1 MLICYH
7 RSSSIGSLSFCEMK
21 YFCVYNLGL
30 KDKENVK
37 ATLGTVTHRV
47 MQVLADKKIAQ
58 EKKIGRVIN
67 DDIPNLSYK
76 KCDDIPYVTK
86 LCFDYYKSH
95 STIADKLGPKELRTC
110 IDWVNK
116 AVEYNDGDLDPR
128 NQNVHATELFFDIEI
143 KKPWA
148 KYRYEVD
155 GEVLEGNLSIKG
167 TVDLVLREN
176 DKYYHILDY
185 KGLPINTPIPTP
197 DGWSTMGDLKVGD
210 TVFDQYG
217 QQTKVTAKS
226 TQKFKECYEIT
237 FDDTSTVV
245 CDDEHYWKLDNGD
258 VVQVE
263 DLVVGHRINTAKPI
277 DCEDKELPIDPYLLG
292 LWLGD
297 GRNRSCEITSGD
309 SFVFDEI
316 ERRGYTL
323 GVNQEKRKSN
333 CESRTVKN
341 TTGKLRELDLLH
353 NKHIPNIY
361 LRASYSQ
368 RLDLLRGLMDSD
380 GSVNTVRKQCVF
392 MNCRKELSEDVK
404 SLLLTLG
411 QRPLVSDVEAK
422 GFGVTTRAYP
432 VSFRPIDINPF
443 LLPAKRD
450 KVDKEWGPGF
460 SDKRRIVN
468 IQKIETKLTQCISVD
483 SEDHTY
489 LCTENLIPT
498 HNTGRRYDWGTD
510 TVKTPEK
517 LQKDTQLL
525 LYYYALRNMYPD
537 KEFFVSI
544 YYINDYKIDGQMVK
558 GGLYSMVFDDEDYE
572 KAENILRQKFEYI
585 RSVELPRQLDP
596 RHNHFKCKYLCEF
609 SKPWQNS
616 EESTCNFMHRM
627 IQSQGIEKTIAE
639 YGDVGKISKYGDGG
653 GRLADDKDTIKT
665 V

>member
-1 MLICYH
+1 MLICYL
-7 RSSSIGSLSFCEMK
+7 RSSSIGALSFCEMK
-21 YFCVYNLGL
+21 YALVYNMGF

-47 MQVLADKKIAQ
+47 MQVLADKKLAQ

-86 LCFDYYKSH
+86 LCFDYYKEH
-95 STIADKLGPKELRTC
+95 STIANKLGTKELNTC

-116 AVEYNDGDLDPR
+116 AVAYNDGDLDPR

-155 GEVLEGNLSIKG
+155 GEVLEGYLSIKG
-167 TVDLVLREN
+167 TVDLVLEEGG
-176 DKYYHILDY
+176 KYYHILDY
-185 KGLPINTPIPTP
+185 K
-197 DGWSTMGDLKVGD
+197 
-210 TVFDQYG
+210 
-217 QQTKVTAKS
+217 
-226 TQKFKECYEIT
+226 
-237 FDDTSTVV
+237 
-245 CDDEHYWKLDNGD
+245 
-258 VVQVE
+258 
-263 DLVVGHRINTAKPI
+263 
-277 DCEDKELPIDPYLLG
+277 
-292 LWLGD
+292 
-297 GRNRSCEITSGD
+297 
-309 SFVFDEI
+309 
-316 ERRGYTL
+316 
-323 GVNQEKRKSN
+323 
-333 CESRTVKN
+333 
-341 TTGKLRELDLLH
+341 
-353 NKHIPNIY
+353 
-361 LRASYSQ
+361 
-368 RLDLLRGLMDSD
+368 
-380 GSVNTVRKQCVF
+380 
-392 MNCRKELSEDVK
+392 
-404 SLLLTLG
+404 
-411 QRPLVSDVEAK
+411 
-422 GFGVTTRAYP
+422 
-432 VSFRPIDINPF
+432 
-443 LLPAKRD
+443 
-450 KVDKEWGPGF
+450 
-460 SDKRRIVN
+460 
-468 IQKIETKLTQCISVD
+468 
-483 SEDHTY
+483 
-489 LCTENLIPT
+489 
-498 HNTGRRYDWGTD
+498 TGRRYDWGTD

-596 RHNHFKCKYLCEF
+596 RHNHFKCKYLCKF
-609 SKPWQNS
+609 SENWQDT

-639 YGDVGKISKYGDGG
+639 YGDVGKIAKYGDGG